1 MWAETLAL
9 TVRELKKWLRTP
21 ASVFIALFQ
30 PLVWLALFGSAF
42 NPTSLIP
49 TSLGPI
55 NLTPDMLN
63 QIRQSILKDTFGN
76 VPNYI
81 TYLTAGILCLQLLF
95 NSAFSGGSL
104 VLDRRFGYLNKLL
117 ASPISRSSIFL
128 SRVFAS
134 IAKGLIQ
141 SIIIFSVALFI
152 PDGLRP
158 ASNFGIADFLLIF
171 LALFLLSLGFSSL
184 FTAIAIRM
192 TKWETLV
199 AVVNL
204 LNLPLLFSSSAL
216 LPIASM
222 PGWLQAVAR
231 VNPISRAAD
240 LARTLIV
247 QGSVDLS
254 LIAMDLAYLF
264 AFGTILTVIGHVASI
279 VALRAE

>member
-1 MWAETLAL
+1 MLSEAVAL

-55 NLTPDMLN
+55 NLTPDMLE

-104 VLDRRFGYLNKLL
+104 VLDRRFGFLNKLL

-134 IAKGLIQ
+134 IVKGLIQ
-141 SIIIFSVALFI
+141 SMVIFFIALFI
-152 PDGLRP
+152 PDGLRL
-158 ASNFGIADFLLIF
+158 ASNFGVAGFLLVF
-171 LALFLLSLGFSSL
+171 LTLFLLSLGFSSL

-216 LPIASM
+216 LPITSM
-222 PGWLQAVAR
+222 PDWLQAVAR
-231 VNPISRAAD
+231 VNPISKAAD
-240 LARTLIV
+240 AVRTLTV
-247 QGSVDLS
+247 QGAANLS
-254 LIAMDLAYLF
+254 AMTMDLTYLF
-264 AFGTILTVIGHVASI
+264 VFAAILTIIGHVASKT
-279 VALRAE
+279 ALKAE

>member
-1 MWAETLAL
+1 
-9 TVRELKKWLRTP
+9 
-21 ASVFIALFQ
+21 VFIALFQ

-42 NPTSLIP
+42 NPTGLIP
-49 TSLGPI
+49 KSLGPI
-55 NLTPDMLN
+55 SLTPDMLV

-117 ASPISRSSIFL
+117 ASPISRASIFL
-128 SRVFAS
+128 SRVFAT
-134 IAKGLIQ
+134 IVKGLIQ
-141 SIIIFSVALFI
+141 SIIVFSMALFI
-152 PDGLRP
+152 PDGLRLS
-158 ASNFGIADFLLIF
+158 SNFGVAQGLLVFLT
-171 LALFLLSLGFSSL
+171 LFLLSLGFSSL

-222 PGWLQAVAR
+222 PDWLQAVAR
-231 VNPISRAAD
+231 INPISRAAD
-240 LARTLIV
+240 VVRTLIV
-247 QGSVDLS
+247 QAGVDLS
-254 LIAMDLAYLF
+254 VIMMDLTYLF
-264 AFGTILTVIGHVASI
+264 AFAVILTIIGYMASRI
-279 VALRAE
+279 ALRAE